1 MKPLSI
7 FAIFLSALL
16 FIGLAGISQ
25 AAQKGGQWQLMGEQE
40 VNFDNDH
47 DRIDVKRKAGPF
59 RQLRIEVRD
68 APIEI
73 REMVVTFADGKKY
86 RPKIQARFREGHG
99 SHVIDLPGDRRSIDG
114 VEFVYRSI
122 SSKRGKG
129 KLLLYAR

>member
-1 MKPLSI
+1 MKTVSL
-7 FAIFLSALL
+7 FAIFLCA
-16 FIGLAGISQ
+16 FVFTGIAE
-25 AAQKGGQWQLMGEQE
+25 AAQKGGQWQLLGEQE

-73 REMVVTFADGKKY
+73 REMIVTFADGKKY
-86 RPKIQARFREGHG
+86 RPNIRARFHQGHG

-129 KLLLYAR
+129 KLQLYGR

>member
-1 MKPLSI
+1 MKTVSLL
-7 FAIFLSALL
+7 AIFLCA
-16 FIGLAGISQ
+16 FVFTGISE
-25 AAQKGGQWQLMGEQE
+25 AAQRSGQWQLLGEQE

-73 REMVVTFADGKKY
+73 REMIVTFGDGKKS

-129 KLLLYAR
+129 KLLLYGR

>member
-1 MKPLSI
+1 MKTVSL
-7 FAIFLSALL
+7 FAIFLCALV
-16 FIGLAGISQ
+16 FTGISE
-25 AAQKGGQWQLMGEQE
+25 AAQKGGQWQLLGEQE

-59 RQLRIEVRD
+59 RQLRVEVRD

-73 REMVVTFADGKKY
+73 REMIVTFGDGKKS

-122 SSKRGKG
+122 SSKRGRG
-129 KLLLYAR
+129 KLLLYGR

>member
-1 MKPLSI
+1 MKTVSL
-7 FAIFLSALL
+7 FAIFLCA
-16 FIGLAGISQ
+16 FVFAGISE
-25 AAQKGGQWQLMGEQE
+25 AAQKGGQWQLLGDQE

-73 REMVVTFADGKKY
+73 REMIVTFGDGKKS

-129 KLLLYAR
+129 KLLLYGR